1 MPHDSLEGPMKRAPF
16 SLPLLSSV
24 AAGAL
29 LVCFTTGTV
38 EAAPCSGLGAQP
50 VVYVENGDTQ
60 EGLIK
65 RLGYRLVSSAQPIR
79 IVYKSLPTC
88 TLGADLYNGTAMVT
102 DGTGAR
108 PIRYIPSSTED
119 PGWNPNLPAP
129 ICEADDP
136 GGNTIGLGIG
146 ATYLSSCTAL
156 PAKPA
161 DVAVIEGPEQAYG
174 FIAPIASNQIAIT
187 AEEGYFAYGYA
198 GGDGQAMPWVEQALR
213 FSRGATA
220 STALTTASAIGLKA
234 GQLKGTIPANNTSTE
249 VLNLV
254 ATSSN
259 PNATIG
265 IMGSDVYDSARNQV
279 KMLAFKGFGQRFAY
293 FPDATATSF
302 DKQNMRDGHY
312 LPWSP
317 TPYITRV
324 DGTGKATDPNVQ
336 RIIDLVLGTRTDAD
350 VNGLLSVIQSGLVP
364 KCAMKVQ
371 RVFDG
376 GDLSL
381 YDAPDPCGCYYE
393 ANVPQGVTKC
403 TVCANDTVCGG
414 GKCRRGYCEAK

>member
-1 MPHDSLEGPMKRAPF
+1 MRRHIRFGLALVVCGGATAPR
-16 SLPLLSSV
+16 LAV
-24 AAGAL
+24 
-29 LVCFTTGTV
+29 
-38 EAAPCSGLGAQP
+38 AAPCSSIGAQP
-50 VVYVENGDTQ
+50 IVYVESGDTQ
-60 EGLIK
+60 EGLLK
-65 RLGYRLVSSAQPIR
+65 RLGSRLVNAASPIR

-88 TLGADLYNGTAMVT
+88 TLGADLYNGNPMVT
-102 DGTGAR
+102 DLTGAR
-108 PIRYIPSSTED
+108 PIRYIPSSAED

-129 ICEADDP
+129 ICEADAP
-136 GGNTIGLGIG
+136 GNTIGLGIG

-161 DVAVIEGPEQAYG
+161 DVAVLEGPEQAYG

-187 AEEGYFAYGYA
+187 AEEGYLAYGFPA
-198 GGDGQAMPWVEQALR
+198 GDGQALPWVEQALR

-234 GQLKGTIPANNTSTE
+234 GQLKGTIPPNNTSTE

-254 ATSSN
+254 ATSTN

-265 IMGSDVYDSARNQV
+265 IMGADVYDSARNQV
-279 KMLAFKGFGQRFAY
+279 KMLAFKGFGQRYAY
-293 FPDATATSF
+293 FPDSTGTSF

-324 DGTGKATDPNVQ
+324 DGAGKATDPNVQ
-336 RIIDLVLGTRTDAD
+336 RIIDLVFGARTDAD
-350 VNGLLSVIQSGLVP
+350 VDGLLAVIQSGLVP

-371 RVFDG
+371 RLFDG

-381 YDAPDPCGCYYE
+381 YDAPEPCGCYYE
-393 ANVPQGVTKC
+393 ANVPQGTTKC
-403 TVCANDTVCGG
+403 TACANDTVCGG
-414 GKCRRGYCEAK
+414 GKCRRGYCEAR

>member
-1 MPHDSLEGPMKRAPF
+1 MKR
-16 SLPLLSSV
+16 PLSVTAV
-24 AAGAL
+24 AASAMLATL
-29 LVCFTTGTV
+29 LAERV
-38 EAAPCSGLGAQP
+38 AHADPCSGIGAQP
-50 VVYVENGDTQ
+50 VVYIENGDTQ

-65 RLGYRLVSSAQPIR
+65 RLGYRLANSATPIR

-88 TLGADLYNGTAMVT
+88 TLGADLYNGTMMVT

-108 PIRYIPSSTED
+108 PIRYIPTTAED
-119 PGWNPNLPAP
+119 PSWNPNLPAP
-129 ICEADDP
+129 ICEADA

-161 DVAVIEGPEQAYG
+161 DLAVIEGPEQAYG

-187 AEEGYFAYGYA
+187 AEEGYLAYGYTA
-198 GGDGQAMPWVEQALR
+198 GDGQAMPWVEQALR
-213 FSRGATA
+213 FSRAATA

-265 IMGSDVYDSARNQV
+265 IMGADVYDSARNQV

-293 FPDATATSF
+293 FPDATGTSF

-324 DGTGKATDPNVQ
+324 DGAGKATDPNVQ
-336 RIIDLVLGTRTDAD
+336 RIIDLVFGTRTDAD

-364 KCAMKVQ
+364 KCAMKVS
-371 RVFDG
+371 RLFDG

-381 YDAPDPCGCYYE
+381 YDPPEPCGCYYE
-393 ANVPQGVTKC
+393 ANVPQGSTKC
-403 TVCANDTVCGG
+403 ATCSGDSTCGG

>member
-1 MPHDSLEGPMKRAPF
+1 MKRTILVTA
-16 SLPLLSSV
+16 V
-24 AAGAL
+24 ATSAM
-29 LVCFTTGTV
+29 LVPITSA
-38 EAAPCSGLGAQP
+38 AAPCSSLGAQA

-65 RLGYRLVSSAQPIR
+65 RLGYRLVNSAQPVR

-88 TLGADLYNGTAMVT
+88 TLGADLYNANPMVT
-102 DGTGAR
+102 DLTGAR
-108 PIRYIPSSTED
+108 PIRYIPSAAED
-119 PGWNPNLPAP
+119 AGWNPNLPAP

-136 GGNTIGLGIG
+136 GGNVIGLGIG

-161 DVAVIEGPEQAYG
+161 DLAVLEGPKQAYG
-174 FIAPIASNQIAIT
+174 FVAPTGSSQIAIT
-187 AEEGYFAYGYA
+187 AEEGYLAYGFPA
-198 GGDGQAMPWVEQALR
+198 GDGAASPWIEQALR
-213 FSRGATA
+213 FSRAATA
-220 STALTTASAIGLKA
+220 STALTCAAAIGLKA
-234 GQLKGTIPANNTSTE
+234 GQLKGTVPPNNTSTE
-249 VLNLV
+249 VVNLV

-265 IMGSDVYDSARNQV
+265 LLGVDVYDSVRNQV
-279 KMLAFKGFGQRFAY
+279 KMLAFKSFNQKYAY
-293 FPDATATSF
+293 FPDSTNTAF
-302 DKQNMRDGHY
+302 DKQNVRDGHY
-312 LPWSP
+312 VPWSP

-336 RIIDLVLGTRTDAD
+336 RIIDLVFGTRTDAD
-350 VNGLLSVIQSGLVP
+350 VNGLDAVIGSGLVP
-364 KCAMKVQ
+364 ECAMKVK

-381 YDAPDPCGCYYE
+381 FDPPEPCGCYYE
-393 ANVPQGVTKC
+393 AKVPQGTTKC
-403 TVCANDTVCGG
+403 TVCSNDGACGG